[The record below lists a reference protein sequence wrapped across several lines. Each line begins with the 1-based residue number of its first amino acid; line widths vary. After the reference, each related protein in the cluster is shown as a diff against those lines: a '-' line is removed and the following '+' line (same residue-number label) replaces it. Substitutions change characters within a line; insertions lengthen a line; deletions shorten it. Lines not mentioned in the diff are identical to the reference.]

1 MSPSDSELTFTF
13 PDADLCRDGEICA
26 RELTVIPLS
35 APISMRPPPSHT
47 PSQAQIEDRDNTG
60 TELQQPVEADKSV
73 QVGPAANLDPPTD
86 VGSVVERFPAG
97 IRNGKPGNGPPGSP
111 PPACQPVEADK
122 SVLAVPA
129 ANLDPPTAVKSFV
142 QGLPAAVVNGKPGT
156 GSTEAEDV
164 DSDTDSDD
172 ATPQAPTTA
181 SRGTRAG
188 G

>member
-97 IRNGKPGNGPPGSP
+97 IRNGN
-111 PPACQPVEADK
+111 PVT
-122 SVLAVPA
+122 VLLVHLLLP
-129 ANLDPPTAVKSFV
+129 ANLWRLTSLCWPSLRPTLIPP
-142 QGLPAAVVNGKPGT
+142 QP
-156 GSTEAEDV
+156 
-164 DSDTDSDD
+164 
-172 ATPQAPTTA
+172 
-181 SRGTRAG
+181 
-188 G
+188 